1 MPTLKVDGVEVEVPA
16 GSTVLQACEAAGVE
30 IPRFCYHQRLSI
42 AGNCRMCLVE
52 VKPGPPKPQASCALP
67 AADNQEIFT
76 NSEMTVKA
84 RKGVMEMLLINH
96 PLDCPICDQ
105 GGECDL
111 QDQALL
117 YGADTSRFEEHKRA
131 VPDKDMGPLIK
142 TIMTRCIHC
151 TRCVRFADEVAG
163 VPMIGALGRS
173 GDMEITTLEQAVT
186 SEMSGNVI
194 DLCPVGALTSKPYA
208 FNARPWELTK
218 TQSIDVHDA
227 MGANIRIDSRSG
239 EVLRVLPRL
248 NEDVNEEWIGDK
260 SRFAVDGLKRQRLDR
275 PYVRGADGKLKA
287 ASWEQALQ
295 TVADK
300 LKGTDAA
307 KIGAIAGDLADC
319 ESVFAL
325 KGVLDG
331 LGVTS
336 MDCRQDG
343 AAIDPSCRAGYIMNT
358 GLAGVEEADALLLI
372 GTNPRIEAPVWNARV
387 RKRWLEGGFAIGVIG
402 ENADLSYRSTYL
414 GAGPQTLK
422 EIASGSHD
430 FSKVLE
436 NAEKPLI
443 VIGQGALTRADG
455 AAVLAEAR
463 ALAEKYAGGRD
474 GFAML
479 HTAAARVGALDLGF
493 VPGEAEDGTKGRS
506 TADIVDGAA
515 SGEVEVVYLL
525 GADEI
530 DAAKLE
536 NAFVVYQGHHG
547 DKGAHAADV
556 ILPGAAYTE
565 KDATY
570 VNTEGRPQQTFRA
583 IFPPGEAKEDWAI
596 LRALSGALG
605 SPLPF
610 NDLDSLR
617 DAMEAAVPH
626 LADLDVRA
634 EAEWGSFGTAGDMD
648 DTAFA
653 SAHANYYHTNA
664 IARASATMA
673 QCIEELLQAQ
683 NADEKVTGTDG

>member
-117 YGADTSRFEEHKRA
+117 YGADTSRFEEAKRA

-173 GDMEITTLEQAVT
+173 GDMEITTLEQAIT

-208 FNARPWELTK
+208 FEARPWELTK

-227 MGANIRIDSRSG
+227 MGANIRVDSRSG

-275 PYVRGADGKLKA
+275 PYVRDADGKLKA
-287 ASWEQALQ
+287 ASWQQALQ

-300 LKGTDAA
+300 LKATEPD
-307 KIGAIAGDLADC
+307 KIGAIAGDLVDC

-325 KGVLDG
+325 KGVLDH
-331 LGVTS
+331 LGVINR
-336 MDCRQDG
+336 DCRQDG
-343 AAIDPSCRAGYIMNT
+343 AAIDPACRAGYIMNT

-387 RKRWLEGGFAIGVIG
+387 RKRWLEGGFAVGIIG

-414 GAGPQTLK
+414 GAGAQTLSDV
-422 EIASGSHD
+422 ADGSHD

-436 NAEKPLI
+436 KAEKPLI
-443 VIGQGALTRADG
+443 VIGQGALSRADG
-455 AAVLAEAR
+455 AAVLAAAR
-463 ALAEKYAGGRD
+463 AIAEKYGGGRD

-479 HTAAARVGALDLGF
+479 HTAAGRVGALDLSF
-493 VPGEAEDGTKGRS
+493 VPAEAEDGTKGRD
-506 TADIVDGAA
+506 TAGILDGAA
-515 SGEVEVVYLL
+515 SGEIEVVYLL

-530 DAAKLE
+530 DTSKLE

-570 VNTEGRPQQTFRA
+570 VNTEGRPQQTFLA

-605 SPLPF
+605 TPLPF
-610 NDLDSLR
+610 NNLDSLR

-634 EAEWGSFGTAGDMD
+634 EAEWGPFGTAGDMD
-648 DTAFA
+648 DAAFA

-683 NADEKVTGTDG
+683 NADERVTGTNG

>member
-1 MPTLKVDGVEVEVPA
+1 MPTLKVDGIEVEVPP
-16 GSTVLQACEAAGVE
+16 GSTVLQACEVAGVE

-111 QDQALL
+111 QDQALH

-163 VPMIGALGRS
+163 VPLIGALGRS

-218 TQSIDVHDA
+218 TESVDVHDA
-227 MGANIRIDSRSG
+227 MGANIRVDSRSG

-260 SRFAVDGLKRQRLDR
+260 TRFAVDGLKRQRLDR

-295 TVADK
+295 TVAGK
-300 LKGTDAA
+300 LKSTEAG
-307 KIGAIAGDLADC
+307 KIGAIAGDLVDC

-325 KGVLDG
+325 KGVLDD

-358 GLAGVEEADALLLI
+358 GLAGVEDADALLLI
-372 GTNPRIEAPVWNARV
+372 GTNPRIEAPVWNARI
-387 RKRWLEGGFAIGVIG
+387 RKRWLEGGFSVGVIG
-402 ENADLSYRSTYL
+402 DNADLSYRSTYL

-422 EIASGSHD
+422 EVADGSHD

-436 NAEKPLI
+436 KAEKPLI
-443 VIGQGALTRADG
+443 VVGQGALARPDG
-455 AAVLAEAR
+455 AAVLATAR
-463 ALAEKYAGGRD
+463 AIAEKYAGGRD

-479 HTAAARVGALDLGF
+479 HTAAGRVGALDLGF
-493 VPGEAEDGTKGRS
+493 VPGEEGRD
-506 TADIVDGAA
+506 TAGIVDGAA
-515 SGEVEVVYLL
+515 TGEVEVVYLL

-530 DAAKLE
+530 DAAMLQ
-536 NAFVVYQGHHG
+536 NAFVIYQGHHG
-547 DKGAHAADV
+547 DRGAHAADV

-570 VNTEGRPQQTFRA
+570 VNTEGRPQQAFRA

-605 SPLPF
+605 NPLPY

-617 DAMEAAVPH
+617 DAMEAAAPH
-626 LADLDVRA
+626 LADLDVCA
-634 EAEWGSFGTAGDMD
+634 AAEWGSFGADSAMD
-648 DTAFA
+648 DAAFA
-653 SAHANYYHTNA
+653 SPFANYYHTNA

-683 NADEKVTGTDG
+683 NADEKVTGTNG

>member
-1 MPTLKVDGVEVEVPA
+1 MPTLKVDGIEVEVPP

-111 QDQALL
+111 QDQALH

-163 VPMIGALGRS
+163 VPLIGALGRS

-218 TQSIDVHDA
+218 TESVDVHDA
-227 MGANIRIDSRSG
+227 MGANIRVDSRSG

-260 SRFAVDGLKRQRLDR
+260 TRFAVDGLKRQRLDR

-295 TVADK
+295 TVAGK
-300 LKGTDAA
+300 LKSTEAG
-307 KIGAIAGDLADC
+307 KIGAIAGDLVDC

-325 KGVLDG
+325 KGVLDD

-358 GLAGVEEADALLLI
+358 GLAGVEDADALLLI

-387 RKRWLEGGFAIGVIG
+387 RKRWLEGGFSVGVIG
-402 ENADLSYRSTYL
+402 DNADLSYRSTYL

-422 EIASGSHD
+422 EVADGSHD

-436 NAEKPLI
+436 KAEKPLI
-443 VIGQGALTRADG
+443 VVGQGALARPDG
-455 AAVLAEAR
+455 AAVLATAR
-463 ALAEKYAGGRD
+463 AIAEKYAGGRD

-479 HTAAARVGALDLGF
+479 HTAAGRVGALDLGF
-493 VPGEAEDGTKGRS
+493 VPGEEGRD
-506 TADIVDGAA
+506 TAGIVDGAA
-515 SGEVEVVYLL
+515 TGEVEVVYLL

-530 DAAKLE
+530 DAAKLQ
-536 NAFVVYQGHHG
+536 NAFVIYQGHHG
-547 DKGAHAADV
+547 DRGAHAADV

-570 VNTEGRPQQTFRA
+570 VNTEGRPQQAFRA

-605 SPLPF
+605 NPLPY

-617 DAMEAAVPH
+617 DAMEAAAPH
-626 LADLDVRA
+626 LADLDVCA
-634 EAEWGSFGTAGDMD
+634 AAEWGSFGADGAMD
-648 DTAFA
+648 DAAFA
-653 SAHANYYHTNA
+653 STFANYYHTNA

-683 NADEKVTGTDG
+683 NADEKVTGTNG

>member
-1 MPTLKVDGVEVEVPA
+1 MPTLKVDGIEVEVPP
-16 GSTVLQACEAAGVE
+16 GSTVLQACEAAGAE

-42 AGNCRMCLVE
+42 VGNCRMCLVE

-67 AADNQEIFT
+67 AADNQEVFT

-111 QDQALL
+111 QDQALH

-218 TQSIDVHDA
+218 TESVDVHDA
-227 MGANIRIDSRSG
+227 MGSNIRIDSRSG

-275 PYVRGADGKLKA
+275 PYVRGTDGKLKA
-287 ASWEQALQ
+287 PSWEQALQ
-295 TVADK
+295 TVAYK

-307 KIGAIAGDLADC
+307 KIGAIAGDLVDC

-325 KGVLDG
+325 KSVLDG

-358 GLAGVEEADALLLI
+358 GLAGIDEADAVLLI
-372 GTNPRIEAPVWNARV
+372 GTNPRLEAPVWNARV
-387 RKRWLEGGFAIGVIG
+387 RKRWLETGMKVGVIG
-402 ENADLSYRSTYL
+402 ENADLSYRTQYL
-414 GAGPQTLK
+414 GAGSQTLSDV
-422 EIASGSHD
+422 ADGSHD
-430 FSKVLE
+430 FSKVLDG
-436 NAEKPLI
+436 AEKPLI

-455 AAVLAEAR
+455 AAVLAAAR
-463 ALAEKYAGGRD
+463 AIAEKYAGGRD

-479 HTAAARVGALDLGF
+479 HTAAGRVGALDLGF
-493 VPGEAEDGTKGRS
+493 VPGADEEGNQGRD
-506 TADIVDGAA
+506 TAGILDGAA
-515 SGEVEVVYLL
+515 SGEVEVVFLL
-525 GADEI
+525 GADEV
-530 DAAKLE
+530 DSAKLA

-547 DKGAHAADV
+547 DKGAHGADV

-570 VNTEGRPQQTFRA
+570 VNTEGRPQQNFRA

-596 LRALSGALG
+596 VRALSGALG
-605 SPLPF
+605 NPLAF
-610 NDLDSLR
+610 NDLDALR

-626 LADLDVRA
+626 LAAIDERA
-634 EAEWGSFGTAGDMD
+634 EAEWGSFGAAGDMD
-648 DTAFA
+648 DTPFA
-653 SAHANYYHTNA
+653 SAVQNYYHTNA
-664 IARASATMA
+664 IARSSATMA